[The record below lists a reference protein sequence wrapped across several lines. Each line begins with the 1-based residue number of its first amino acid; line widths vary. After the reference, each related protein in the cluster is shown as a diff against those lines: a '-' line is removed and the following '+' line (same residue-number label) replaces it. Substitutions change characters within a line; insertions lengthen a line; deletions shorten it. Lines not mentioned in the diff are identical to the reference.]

1 MTINYYS
8 RHRDL
13 NTGPADL
20 QSDALPL
27 SYVCALEDVAFI
39 IINIYYT
46 IASYIVNRSKRN
58 QQGYNDSLHLV

>member
-39 IINIYYT
+39 IINIIT
-46 IASYIVNRSKRN
+46 PLLLTSLIAAKEISKVTMT
-58 QQGYNDSLHLV
+58 LCI